1 MKSVN
6 ENIEMKK
13 ILHDYHS
20 LNDKLGVLEE
30 EHKKEMVKLGELEKE
45 YDFADDFLNI
55 EAAKIK
61 TKKNQINNSKKK
73 YVNKKFFK
81 HNVKSILIGLSIPL
95 FGLFIPGVLEFCLS
109 DVFFY
114 SIITAFS
121 GVILLGLDSLAF
133 FDINERRFSEKF
145 YESDIYQK
153 FREELKE
160 LEDMWEEK
168 LCEYQ
173 DVTNNLRAQNKKT
186 DELMKEISNTK
197 NKILIMKEKLFNRIF
212 DLPNEEMIIDETIVE
227 EKPNQ
232 LVLR

>member
-1 MKSVN
+1 MNIS
-6 ENIEMKK
+6 ENEMKK
-13 ILHDYHS
+13 ISHDYHS

-45 YDFADDFLNI
+45 YDFAEDFLNI

-81 HNVKSILIGLSIPL
+81 HNVKSILLGLSIPL
-95 FGLFIPGVLEFCLS
+95 LGLFIPGVLEFCLS

-114 SIITAFS
+114 SIITALS
-121 GVILLGLDSLAF
+121 GVILLGLDFLAF
-133 FDINERRFSEKF
+133 FDKNERRFSEKF
-145 YESDIYQK
+145 YKSDIYQK
-153 FREELKE
+153 FSEELKE
-160 LEDMWEEK
+160 LENTWREK
-168 LCEYQ
+168 LYEYQ
-173 DVTNNLRAQNKKT
+173 DTTNKLRIQNKKT
-186 DELMKEISNTK
+186 DELMKEISNTR

-212 DLPNEEMIIDETIVE
+212 ELSDEQLITDQIVTEDKPNE
-227 EKPNQ
+227 